1 MTELRYFSGLLARLF
16 SYNKPMKISMFKPVY
31 RLLRNSP
38 LLLLLVLLLATSP
51 ALAADIKVGV
61 VNAAKVMEDAPQ
73 AEAARKRL
81 EQEFAPRDKKLV
93 AAQKAI
99 RQLEEKL
106 ERDGS
111 IMSDRERMK
120 VERDLGAQRRDI
132 RREQEAFREDF
143 NMRRNEELGKLQRQ
157 VSEVIVKLAREK
169 GFDLILTDGVLYA
182 SDKVDITELVLKRLQ
197 SGATGK

>member
-1 MTELRYFSGLLARLF
+1 MIHRYFSGSLERHF
-16 SYNKPMKISMFKPVY
+16 SYNKPMKISVFKKLHRV
-31 RLLRNSP
+31 LRNIAPMLLVPALLLPAP
-38 LLLLLVLLLATSP
+38 LL
-51 ALAADIKVGV
+51 AAELKVGV

-93 AAQKAI
+93 AAQKSI

-106 ERDGS
+106 ERDGA
-111 IMSDRERMK
+111 IMSDSERMR
-120 VERDLGAQRRDI
+120 VERDLGSQRRDI

-157 VSEVIVKLAREK
+157 VSEVIVKLARER

-182 SDKVDITELVLKRLQ
+182 SDKVDITDLVLKRLQ
-197 SGATGK
+197 TGSGGK